1 MDYLVKSLGEI
12 FAGGPAFNSKGVTLT
27 VRCGTATKLA
37 SHPIADPGAA
47 FSNRGSTD
55 KMSLVHHIGRD
66 VD

>member
-1 MDYLVKSLGEI
+1 MDYFVKSLGEYLW
-12 FAGGPAFNSKGVTLT
+12 GDPAFNSNGVALT

-37 SHPIADPGAA
+37 PHPISDPGAA